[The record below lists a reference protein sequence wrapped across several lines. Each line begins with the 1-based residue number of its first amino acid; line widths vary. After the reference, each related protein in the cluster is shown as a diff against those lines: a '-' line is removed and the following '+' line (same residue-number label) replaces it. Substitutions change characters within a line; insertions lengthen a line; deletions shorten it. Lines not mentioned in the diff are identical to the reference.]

1 MSNPLRILMLAAS
14 PKDTS
19 KLALEQEHV
28 LLRNRMRQN
37 LEAANCEL
45 LFEYAVRPLDLQ
57 LALKNNKSHV
67 IHFAGHGNREGIWL
81 EDDEG
86 NSLPLSK
93 EVLAI
98 LLDAGRPELR
108 LVVLNACSST
118 QQLDKLREVVDFII
132 GTRAPVLDEVALCFT
147 AHFYENVAAGNGVR
161 DAFLKA
167 QGKLADGG
175 ARQLAENYELLIRE
189 GADENKSL
197 IPPASKYVINAKVE
211 DEVTANEI
219 LMANQEFDGVE
230 CLSLDSMQAN
240 ETKEINV
247 SARIMKA
254 ETVTFVNTRIRG
266 RKKD

>member
-19 KLALEQEHV
+19 KLALEHEHV

-57 LALKNNKSHV
+57 LALKNNKPHV

-147 AHFYENVAAGNGVR
+147 AHFYEGVAVGNSVR

-167 QGKLADGG
+167 QGKVADG

-189 GADENKSL
+189 GADGSKSL
-197 IPPASKYVINAKVE
+197 LPPFVDNDRIDSFGSLSGVADFANVISNGIESSSIDTSQRNQRNRQEVNVDRAKGKFRF
-211 DEVTANEI
+211 
-219 LMANQEFDGVE
+219 ANQIYTG
-230 CLSLDSMQAN
+230 L
-240 ETKEINV
+240 
-247 SARIMKA
+247 
-254 ETVTFVNTRIRG
+254 
-266 RKKD
+266 KKD

>member
-14 PKDTS
+14 PKDLG

-45 LFEYAVRPLDLQ
+45 LFEWAVRPLDLQ
-57 LALKNNKSHV
+57 LALKNNKPHV

-86 NSLPLSK
+86 KSLPLSK
-93 EVLAI
+93 EVLAV

-108 LVVLNACSST
+108 LVMLNACSST

-147 AHFYENVAAGNGVR
+147 AHFYESVAVGNGVR

-189 GADENKSL
+189 GADGNDSL
-197 IPPASKYVINAKVE
+197 LPPFVDNDQTVNLGTLRGEGDFANVIHDGIGSSSIDTSQRNQRNRQETNAERTVGKFRF
-211 DEVTANEI
+211 ANEI
-219 LMANQEFDGVE
+219 YTGL
-230 CLSLDSMQAN
+230 
-240 ETKEINV
+240 
-247 SARIMKA
+247 
-254 ETVTFVNTRIRG
+254 
-266 RKKD
+266 KKD